1 MSIRRI
7 LLVAAAVACA
17 TGFASSASATVMIA
31 TYAGTVTT
39 GQDLT
44 GEFGSRVDLSGLS
57 YVATFRYD
65 TALGSTGFSSPPDFD
80 ERAGG
85 SSYWPSGFA
94 SPILAGTLTL
104 EGVTRSFSFDSMG
117 DVSMASGTTTFPA
130 PDTYGY
136 FFAGGYNT
144 GVAPGGDLESSLSMS
159 IYTLFGAS
167 SLSDPFSGS
176 LGSSLAPYS
185 TGSFSIIDQPDLG
198 VPTYLHNAS
207 ATLAPETVSIAV
219 ASVPEPGTWA
229 LMLAGFAGLGAA
241 LRWQRRG
248 AALAV

>member
-1 MSIRRI
+1 MRCT
-7 LLVAAAVACA
+7 LLAAA
-17 TGFASSASATVMIA
+17 ASAGLIALAQPASATVMVA
-31 TYAGTVTT
+31 TYTGTVTQ

-44 GEFGSRVDLSGLS
+44 GEFGSKVDLSGLS

-65 TALGSTGFSSPPDFD
+65 TALGSTGFSSPPSFD

-85 SSYWPSGFA
+85 TNYWPGGFA
-94 SPILAGTLTL
+94 SPILAATLTL
-104 EGVTRSFSFDSMG
+104 EGVTRSFSMDSLG
-117 DVSMASGTTTFPA
+117 DVSMASGTTIFPT

-136 FFAGGYNT
+136 FFAG
-144 GVAPGGDLESSLSMS
+144 GGDLESSLSMS

-198 VPTYLHNAS
+198 VPTDPHYAS
-207 ATLAPETVSIAV
+207 ASLAPGTISIV
-219 ASVPEPGTWA
+219 AATVPEPGTWA
-229 LMLAGFAGLGAA
+229 LMLAGFVGLGVA
-241 LRWQRRG
+241 LRRRRRG
-248 AALAV
+248 SPLAI